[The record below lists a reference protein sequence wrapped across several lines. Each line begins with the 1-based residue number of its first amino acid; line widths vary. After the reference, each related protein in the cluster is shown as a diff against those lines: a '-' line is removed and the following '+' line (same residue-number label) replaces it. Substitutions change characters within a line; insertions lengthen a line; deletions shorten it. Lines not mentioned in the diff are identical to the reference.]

1 MDMEIAKAR
10 ALRKHAEETL
20 DELAIVCQLLRASA
34 SDKNVEITVDIILAI
49 LKDGFLAGWNAAID
63 YCMQPVEKEV
73 PAEAATSDEH
83 TNNTCEPILSG
94 REDEV
99 NACDCN

>member
-1 MDMEIAKAR
+1 MENEIRKALVEWSEGEVGGMCLEVFSMAIAA
-10 ALRKHAEETL
+10 AAF
-20 DELAIVCQLLRASA
+20 
-34 SDKNVEITVDIILAI
+34 N
-49 LKDGFLAGWNAAID
+49 AGWNAAID

>member
-10 ALRKHAEETL
+10 AFRKHAEETL
-20 DELAIVCQLLRASA
+20 DELATVCQLLRVSA
-34 SDKNVEITVDIILAI
+34 SDKNVDITVDIMLAI

-73 PAEAATSDEH
+73 PDEAATSDEH
-83 TNNTCEPILSG
+83 TNRNTEPILSG
-94 REDEV
+94 QEDEV
-99 NACDCN
+99 NDC

>member
-10 ALRKHAEETL
+10 AFRKHAGETL
-20 DELAIVCQLLRASA
+20 DELTTACQILWASA
-34 SDKNVEITVDIILAI
+34 SDKNAGVATDVILAI

-73 PAEAATSDEH
+73 PAGTETSDEH
-83 TNNTCEPILSG
+83 TNNTAKPIISAEEG
-94 REDEV
+94 KV
-99 NACDCN
+99 NV

>member
-1 MDMEIAKAR
+1 MENEIRKALVEWSEGEVGGMCLEVFSMAIAA
-10 ALRKHAEETL
+10 AAF
-20 DELAIVCQLLRASA
+20 
-34 SDKNVEITVDIILAI
+34 N
-49 LKDGFLAGWNAAID
+49 AGWNAAID

-99 NACDCN
+99 NACNRN